1 MSVSSRTRS
10 KLKQRD
16 EAATSLLLN
25 LPEEVHD
32 EIFLKLP
39 GKSILVSR
47 CVCKLFYNLLSKPN
61 FIKNHLN
68 RTNQSKNS
76 NPKLLFSQSSGG
88 MHPLIYSVPVD
99 YPSISSPPP
108 SDGAVL
114 ISYPI
119 ESTRNYLFEFWGS
132 CNGLICSRILSI
144 DRPSQNR
151 IILESKFCVLN
162 PLTREFK
169 EFKEPENCNGGV
181 TYGFG
186 EIMVNMPLPE
196 NIMPR
201 TDYSGKVYKNVAVW
215 GDCIGIT
222 CIWGSVKIDVWV
234 MQEYGVK
241 ESWIKKYTTTQL
253 PSRAQEIL
261 FWRPLWCFSNSEI
274 LIDTGGRRLFLYE
287 PTTERVRLVLVH
299 DFIMSNSRQS
309 YVESIVSLGSATYL
323 EKRIT
328 DEIVKYS
335 K

>member
-39 GKSILVSR
+39 GKSILVS
-47 CVCKLFYNLLSKPN
+47 S
-61 FIKNHLN
+61 
-68 RTNQSKNS
+68 
-76 NPKLLFSQSSGG
+76 
-88 MHPLIYSVPVD
+88 
-99 YPSISSPPP
+99 
-108 SDGAVL
+108 
-114 ISYPI
+114 
-119 ESTRNYLFEFWGS
+119 
-132 CNGLICSRILSI
+132 
-144 DRPSQNR
+144 
-151 IILESKFCVLN
+151 
-162 PLTREFK
+162 
-169 EFKEPENCNGGV
+169 
-181 TYGFG
+181 